1 MNVVFFMVNKIEAST
16 RGTFSLIAI
25 ELKNDGQRTL
35 SDQEL
40 DGPSWPS
47 WRAEMKVQRHMY
59 AVLFSYQKY
68 IRHILMVLRI
78 IFIS

>member
-1 MNVVFFMVNKIEAST
+1 MNVVFFVLNKIETST

-40 DGPSWPS
+40 DVPS
-47 WRAEMKVQRHMY
+47 
-59 AVLFSYQKY
+59 
-68 IRHILMVLRI
+68 
-78 IFIS
+78 